1 MTYSVPRLLLIL
13 SLLAAPAPAP
23 ARAADL
29 SVFAAA
35 SLTDALE
42 EIGAAY
48 EKAGGDTIRLNLG
61 ASSLL
66 ARQIEE
72 GAPADLFLSADE
84 EKMDALGKR
93 GLLLA
98 GTRRSVLSNT
108 LVIVVPKDSAGKL
121 AGPQDLAAVS
131 TLALADP
138 QAVPAGLYAK
148 EYLRKLGLWSKVI
161 DKVIPTE
168 NVRAALA
175 AVESG
180 NVDAAIV
187 YKTDAGISQRVRIA
201 YEVPL
206 AQGPKISYPFAVVA
220 ESNRKEA
227 AKRFLAY
234 LESEPALAV
243 FRKHGFLIQ

>member
-1 MTYSVPRLLLIL
+1 MRSFLPKLLLIL
-13 SLLAAPAPAP
+13 SILAVP

-29 SVFAAA
+29 TVFAAA

-48 EKAGGDTIRLNLG
+48 ERAGGGKVALNLG
-61 ASSLL
+61 ASSTL
-66 ARQIEE
+66 ARQIQE

-84 EKMDALGKR
+84 AKMDSLEKR
-93 GLLLA
+93 GLILA

-108 LVIVVPKDSAGKL
+108 LVIVVPRDSAAKI
-121 AGPQDLAAVS
+121 AAPKDLAAVR
-131 TLALADP
+131 TLALAEP
-138 QAVPAGLYAK
+138 QSVPAGLYAR
-148 EYLRKLGLWSKVI
+148 EYLTRLGLW
-161 DKVIPTE
+161 DKVAGKVVPTE

-175 AVESG
+175 AVEAG
-180 NVDAAIV
+180 NAGAAIV
-187 YKTDAGISQRVRIA
+187 YKTDAGISKKVKVA

-206 AQGPKISYPFAVVA
+206 AEGPKISYPFAVVA
-220 ESNRKEA
+220 ESKQKAA

-243 FRKHGFLIQ
+243 FRKYGFLVPK

>member
-1 MTYSVPRLLLIL
+1 MKPLLPILLLL
-13 SLLAAPAPAP
+13 LLTLAAPAPA
-23 ARAADL
+23 AEL
-29 SVFAAA
+29 TVFAAA

-42 EIGAAY
+42 EIGAVY

-61 ASSLL
+61 ASSTL
-66 ARQIEE
+66 ARQIQE

-84 EKMDALGKR
+84 EKMDSLEKR
-93 GLLLA
+93 GLVLP

-108 LVIVVPKDSAGKL
+108 LVIVIPKGSAVKIAGPKDL
-121 AGPQDLAAVS
+121 TAVS

-148 EYLRKLGLWSKVI
+148 EYLRKLGLWDKLAGKV
-161 DKVIPTE
+161 VPTE
-168 NVRAALA
+168 NVRGALA

-187 YKTDAGISQRVRIA
+187 YKTDAGISKRVRIA

-220 ESNRKEA
+220 ESSQPEA

-234 LESEPALAV
+234 LESEPALVV
-243 FRKHGFLIQ
+243 FKKHGFLIQ